1 MRPESM
7 GIQREGEVVLYSKV
21 HSVGIKGI
29 EGVPI
34 LVEADVS
41 DGLPGFSMVGYLSS
55 EVKEAQ
61 DRVRTA
67 LRNSG
72 FRLPARKITIN
83 LSPADIRKEGTGF
96 DLPIAVAVLAA
107 SGMIDSVSLGDC
119 VISGELGLDG
129 KIKPVRGALS
139 ITAAA
144 KREGKRQ
151 CFLPGENVKEG
162 LIIEGMEIIGVD
174 HLKDL
179 TDQLNFPENQKK
191 EHHGKESVMD
201 QEQVY
206 GVDFSEIGGQ
216 VLLRRATEVA
226 VAGMHNIVYIGPAG
240 TGKTMLAKRIPTIM
254 PSLSMEEAVEISKI
268 YSVCGLLSQET
279 PLMTRRPFRSP
290 HHTISPTA
298 LAGGGRIPRP
308 GEISLASGGVLFLDE
323 LPEFGK
329 NTIEILRQPLEERK
343 ITVSRMY
350 GAFDF
355 PADFMMAAA
364 LNPCPCGFFPD
375 PARCRC
381 SEQQVRKYLSRISK
395 PLLDRI
401 DICAES
407 GAVTYDELQEK
418 KGGESSAAIRKRVEE
433 ARKIQRERLKGQ
445 RIYFNSSMNKVQI
458 EEACGLERKE
468 QEFLKK
474 VYENLGLNAR
484 GYEKILK
491 VARTIADLEASE
503 KITRNHLAE
512 AVGLRSLEGKYWG
525 EIYGRI

>member
-1 MRPESM
+1 M
-7 GIQREGEVVLYSKV
+7 YSKV
-21 HSVGIKGI
+21 HSVGIKGV

-83 LSPADIRKEGTGF
+83 LSPADIRKEGTAF
-96 DLPIAVAVLAA
+96 DLPIAVAVLTAA
-107 SGMIDSVSLGDC
+107 GMIEPVALGDC

-129 KIKPVRGALS
+129 EIKPVRGALS

-144 KREGKRQ
+144 KKDGKRQ
-151 CFLPGENVKEG
+151 CFLPSENVREG
-162 LIIEGMEIIGVD
+162 LVIEGMEIIGVD

-179 TDQLNFPENQKK
+179 TDQLNFPEKQKAGCNSQGRLM
-191 EHHGKESVMD
+191 H
-201 QEQVY
+201 QEEVY

-268 YSVCGLLSQET
+268 YSVCGLLSQEN
-279 PLMTRRPFRSP
+279 PLMTKRPFRSP

-323 LPEFGK
+323 LPEFEK

-343 ITVSRMY
+343 ITISRMY
-350 GAFDF
+350 GAYDF

-375 PARCRC
+375 RTRCRC
-381 SEQQVRKYLSRISK
+381 SEQQVRKYLSKISK

-407 GAVTYDELQEK
+407 RAVTYEELQERK
-418 KGGESSAAIRKRVEE
+418 SGESSASIRKRVEE
-433 ARKIQRERLKGQ
+433 ARMIQRKRFKGQ
-445 RIYFNSSMNKVQI
+445 GIYFNSSMNKVQI
-458 EEACGLERKE
+458 EEACCLGKRE
-468 QEFLKK
+468 QEFLKR
-474 VYENLGLNAR
+474 VYENLGLSVR

-491 VARTIADLEASE
+491 VSRTIADLEGSE
-503 KITRNHLAE
+503 KIRKKHLAE

-525 EIYGRI
+525 EIYGRS

>member
-1 MRPESM
+1 M
-7 GIQREGEVVLYSKV
+7 YSKV
-21 HSVGIKGI
+21 HSVGIKGV

-41 DGLPGFSMVGYLSS
+41 DGLPGFSMVGYLSA

-83 LSPADIRKEGTGF
+83 LSPADIRKEGTAF
-96 DLPIAVAVLAA
+96 DLPIAVAILTA
-107 SGMIDSVSLGDC
+107 SGMIEPAALGNC

-129 KIKPVRGALS
+129 EIKPVRGALS

-144 KREGKRQ
+144 KKDGKRQ
-151 CFLPGENVKEG
+151 CFLPSENVREG
-162 LIIEGMEIIGVD
+162 LVIEGMEIIGVD

-179 TDQLNFPENQKK
+179 TDQLKLSEKQRAGC
-191 EHHGKESVMD
+191 HGQGGLTG
-201 QEQVY
+201 QEEAY

-216 VLLRRATEVA
+216 MLLRRATEVA
-226 VAGMHNIVYIGPAG
+226 VAGMHNILYIGPAG

-254 PSLSMEEAVEISKI
+254 PSLSTEEAVEISKI
-268 YSVCGLLSQET
+268 YSVCGLLSQER
-279 PLMTRRPFRSP
+279 PLMTKRPFRSP

-298 LAGGGRIPRP
+298 LAGGGRIPKP

-323 LPEFGK
+323 LPEFEK

-343 ITVSRMY
+343 ITVSRMF
-350 GAFDF
+350 GAYEF
-355 PADFMMAAA
+355 PADFMMIAAM
-364 LNPCPCGFFPD
+364 NPCACGFFPD
-375 PARCRC
+375 RARCRC

-407 GAVTYDELQEK
+407 GAVTYEELQER
-418 KGGESSAAIRKRVEE
+418 KGGESSSSIRTRVEG
-433 ARKIQRERLKGQ
+433 ARQIQKKRFEGQ
-445 RIYFNSSMNKVQI
+445 EIYFNSSMNKAQI
-458 EEACGLERKE
+458 QESCGLGRRE
-468 QEFLKK
+468 QEFLKR
-474 VYENLGLNAR
+474 VYENLGLSVR

-491 VARTIADLEASE
+491 VSRTIADLEGCE
-503 KITRNHLAE
+503 KIKKDHLAE

-525 EIYGRI
+525 GIYG